1 MKTTFDYLYDTYH
14 QDVYQYIFYLVK
26 NHQVAED
33 LIQETYIK
41 VLKSHQQFR
50 GESSEK
56 TWLFS
61 IARHTVMDFFR
72 KQQREKNKWFGLF
85 KKEDDWLSVQSTEPL
100 PEEIVVLSEEQQLLY
115 AQLDKLTID
124 QKNVIILRFIQTMSI
139 HDTARILE
147 WTESKVKTTQHRAI
161 KKLKQLMGDN
171 EKG

>member
-14 QDVYQYIFYLVK
+14 TDVYQYIFYLVK

-33 LIQETYIK
+33 LIQETFIK
-41 VLKSHQQFR
+41 VLKAHKQFR

-61 IARHTVMDFFR
+61 IARHTVMDHFR

-85 KKEDDWLSVQSTEPL
+85 NKNDEWQLIEAKGPL
-100 PEEIVVLSEEQQLLY
+100 PDELVILSEEQQRLYRKLDLLT
-115 AQLDKLTID
+115 LD
-124 QKNVIILRFIQTMSI
+124 QKNVIILRFIQSMSI

-161 KKLKQLMGDN
+161 KKLQQLLTN
-171 EKG
+171 KEKG

>member
-14 QDVYQYIFYLVK
+14 TDVYQYIFYLVK

-33 LIQETYIK
+33 LIQETFIK
-41 VLKSHQQFR
+41 VLKAHKQFR

-61 IARHTVMDFFR
+61 IARHTVMDHFR

-85 KKEDDWLSVQSTEPL
+85 NKNDEWQQLEAKGLL
-100 PEEIVVLSEEQQLLY
+100 PDELLILTEEQQMLY
-115 AQLDKLTID
+115 RQLDLLTLD
-124 QKNVIILRFIQTMSI
+124 QKNVIILRFIQSMSI

-161 KKLKQLMGDN
+161 NKLHQLLTTK

>member
-1 MKTTFDYLYDTYH
+1 
-14 QDVYQYIFYLVK
+14 VK

-33 LIQETYIK
+33 LIQETFIK
-41 VLKSHQQFR
+41 VLKAHKQFR

-61 IARHTVMDFFR
+61 IARHTVMDHFR

-85 KKEDDWLSVQSTEPL
+85 NKNDEWQQIEAKGPL
-100 PEEIVVLSEEQQLLY
+100 PDELLVLSEERQRLYRKLDLLT
-115 AQLDKLTID
+115 LD
-124 QKNVIILRFIQTMSI
+124 QKNVIILRFIQSMSI

-161 KKLKQLMGDN
+161 KKLHQLLTTK

>member
-14 QDVYQYIFYLVK
+14 TDVYQYIFYLVK

-33 LIQETYIK
+33 LIQETFIK
-41 VLKSHQQFR
+41 VLKAHKQFR

-61 IARHTVMDFFR
+61 IARHTVMDHFR

-85 KKEDDWLSVQSTEPL
+85 NKNDEWQQIEGKEPL
-100 PEEIVVLSEEQQLLY
+100 PEELLILAEEQQLLY
-115 AQLDKLTID
+115 RKLDLLTLD
-124 QKNVIILRFIQTMSI
+124 QKNVIILRFIQSMSI
-139 HDTARILE
+139 HDTSRILE

-161 KKLKQLMGDN
+161 KKLHQLLTN
-171 EKG
+171 KEKG

>member
-26 NHQVAED
+26 NHQAAED

-41 VLKSHQQFR
+41 VLKSHQHFR

-85 KKEDDWLSVQSTEPL
+85 NKEDDWLTVQSTAPL
-100 PEEIVVLSEEQQLLY
+100 PEEILVLSEEQQLLY
-115 AQLDKLTID
+115 AQLDKLTLD
-124 QKNVIILRFIQTMSI
+124 QKNVIILRFIQAMSI

-161 KKLKQLMGDN
+161 KKLQQLMGDN

>member
-14 QDVYQYIFYLVK
+14 TDVYQYIFYLVK

-33 LIQETYIK
+33 LIQETFIK
-41 VLKSHQQFR
+41 VLKAHKQFR

-61 IARHTVMDFFR
+61 IARHTVMDHFR

-85 KKEDDWLSVQSTEPL
+85 NKNDEWQQIEAKGPL
-100 PEEIVVLSEEQQLLY
+100 PDELLILSEEQQRLYRKLDLLT
-115 AQLDKLTID
+115 LD
-124 QKNVIILRFIQTMSI
+124 QKNVIILRFIQSMSI

-161 KKLKQLMGDN
+161 KKLQQLLSN
-171 EKG
+171 KEKE

>member
-14 QDVYQYIFYLVK
+14 NDVYQYIFYLVK

-33 LIQETYIK
+33 LIQETFIK
-41 VLKSHQQFR
+41 VLKAHKQFR

-61 IARHTVMDFFR
+61 IARHTVMDHFR

-85 KKEDDWLSVQSTEPL
+85 NKGDDWQQIEANDPL
-100 PEEIVVLSEEQQLLY
+100 PEELLILSEEHKRLYQQLDL
-115 AQLDKLTID
+115 LTLD
-124 QKNVIILRFIQTMSI
+124 QKNVIILRYIQSMSI

-161 KKLKQLMGDN
+161 KKLQQLLMN
-171 EKG
+171 TEER

>member
-72 KQQREKNKWFGLF
+72 KQQREKNKWFGLY
-85 KKEDDWLSVQSTEPL
+85 KKDDDWLNVQSTAPL
-100 PEEIVVLSEEQQLLY
+100 PEEIVMLSEEQQLLY

-124 QKNVIILRFIQTMSI
+124 QKNVIILRFIQAMSI

-161 KKLKQLMGDN
+161 KKLQQLMGDN